1 MKLIKLSQKVFF
13 IFFLAAIVIIMLYP
27 FVFSFLAGFIKK
39 DDFTNLGTLLPLTKA
54 PTLISY
60 KVFFSA
66 FGYTQFFNTLIRTVW
81 YTCIVSLMSL
91 LVGYVLSRVEF
102 RGKKFFYWFI
112 IMAQVI
118 PNAMILIPS
127 YLLYAKF
134 PFFGG
139 NNWMG
144 AGGHGLIDNP
154 LALYVGIGTG
164 HIIWIYLFKNS
175 MDTLPRDYEEAA
187 SLDGSGFFRTLFML
201 IVPLQ
206 KPILAVIA
214 LNTAIGTWNDFMTP
228 FIYINNP
235 KFDTMAGYIGKLVT
249 QLQNYGGSNY
259 PLIFALSTMAM
270 LPVLIIFLFFQKY
283 IVEGVASIGI
293 KG

>member
-1 MKLIKLSQKVFF
+1 MRTKKLLKSF
-13 IFFLAAIVIIMLYP
+13 ILIVFLALITIIMLYP
-27 FVFSFLAGFIKK
+27 FVFSLLAGFIKK
-39 DDFTNLGTLLPLTKA
+39 DEFTNLGTLLPLTNS
-54 PTLISY
+54 PTLKSY
-60 KVFFSA
+60 KVFFSS
-66 FGYTQFFNTLIRTVW
+66 FGYTQFLNTLIRTIW
-81 YTCIVSLMSL
+81 YTVIISLMSI
-91 LVGYVLSRVEF
+91 LVGYVLARVNF

-118 PNAMILIPS
+118 PGAMVLIPS
-127 YLLYAKF
+127 YLLYSKF
-134 PFFGG
+134 PFMGG

-144 AGGHGLIDNP
+144 IGGHGLIDSP
-154 LALYVGIGTG
+154 LALYVGVSTG

-175 MDTLPRDYEEAA
+175 MEALPKDYEEAA
-187 SLDGSGFFRTLFML
+187 SLDGSSFLRTLFFL

-259 PLIFALSTMAM
+259 PLIFALSTMTM
-270 LPVLIIFLFFQKY
+270 LPVLFIFLFFQKY